1 MLRRANG
8 VALSSAELDVALQ
21 YARGLTDK
29 EVADALCKS
38 YHTVRVQKRAI
49 YEKLGISKDTELLW
63 WLICRKTGIP
73 FSLSEVRKYGL
84 VIIDRYGLHRCRTAL
99 GDYEDDEL

>member
-1 MLRRANG
+1 M
-8 VALSSAELDVALQ
+8 ALQ

-84 VIIDRYGLHRCRTAL
+84 IIIDRYGLHRCRTAL